1 MEAGPGDTSALHCT
15 ATAEHQAHVL
25 CTSGYTCHTVRLFV
39 RMPGALLAS
48 STACLSKAPLCAGQT
63 CPRPV
68 QACCRFVQ
76 GPQPAPH
83 CCLHCAASSA
93 FATLLLCCAGSSA
106 SQVAEACSPAE
117 QGTQP
122 QMQQEWSPC
131 LASPQHAATAKVRL
145 RTLQP
150 WAATLATPA
159 ADDQSPAGSPFT
171 AAGGRSRARRR
182 LQVLS
187 DSSPESVAGSSPRHG
202 PQAARVKEYTS
213 AAEGRTFSLGQ
224 VEAAGLVSSS
234 EGRRPRHGGGSEDA
248 ASAQEPPR
256 LTEWTGALAG
266 QAASGRAAEQPTSG
280 SPETSC
286 SSAPTPTLPSEVP
299 QLKASLSGD
308 TLPQPPLCPVSQQSA
323 VTSFRGRQAVR
334 GLPAWSPGAADTAGR
349 GSLSRTTAGDASFVT
364 DNAGGRQHAGGQLAA
379 NSSAQQLQA
388 NSPLPARHAAAASCA
403 AGVTPAAH
411 HLVLLSEG
419 EEEASPVIWATARR
433 LGSHSRS
440 VCATSAQSNPFRHCF
455 DSLHEQGAV
464 SRLGCHSRCAALVVR
479 LLAVLGSLT
488 AC

>member
-25 CTSGYTCHTVRLFV
+25 CTLGYTCHTVRLFV

-93 FATLLLCCAGSSA
+93 FATLPLCCAGSSA

-131 LASPQHAATAKVRL
+131 LTSPQHAATAKVRL
-145 RTLQP
+145 CTPQP

-202 PQAARVKEYTS
+202 PQAARVKEFTS

-224 VEAAGLVSSS
+224 VEAAGLVSSSEGSQSSS

-256 LTEWTGALAG
+256 LTEWTGALPG

-280 SPETSC
+280 SPESSC
-286 SSAPTPTLPSEVP
+286 SSVPTPTLPSEVP

-308 TLPQPPLCPVSQQSA
+308 TLPQPPSCPGSQQLA
-323 VTSFRGRQAVR
+323 VTSFRGRQAER
-334 GLPAWSPGAADTAGR
+334 GLPAWSPGAAVTAGR

-388 NSPLPARHAAAASCA
+388 DSPLPARHAAAASCA

-440 VCATSAQSNPFRHCF
+440 VCATSA
-455 DSLHEQGAV
+455 
-464 SRLGCHSRCAALVVR
+464 GCIPCRSAALVVM